1 MRSTSICIHIVLL
14 IACALGASS
23 QVIDKGDGGQN
34 PGSLWSDRYINP
46 LTDKVAHREGDILTI
61 LISETSVATY
71 GANTKASKDDGTIID
86 KAFGPI
92 ISRLISAASDGVTSK
107 VDGKGETNQTGK
119 MSAKVT
125 AVVKQVLPN
134 GTMVIEGAKSLTL
147 NKEVQN
153 FRITGIVRR
162 EDILPNNT
170 VRSEN
175 IAEAIIA
182 MNGKGMIA
190 DRQRRGILTRLLD
203 WLF

>member
-1 MRSTSICIHIVLL
+1 MNRYW
-14 IACALGASS
+14 IACTALFLAASTAS
-23 QVIDKGDGGQN
+23 KAQPIDKGDNGQN
-34 PGSLWSDRYINP
+34 PGSLWSDRYVNP
-46 LTDKVAHREGDILTI
+46 LTDKVARQVGDILTI
-61 LISETSVATY
+61 IISESSAATF
-71 GANTKASKDDGTIID
+71 GADTTASKNDGTFID
-86 KAFGPI
+86 KALGPI
-92 ISRLISAASDGVTSK
+92 IERLISAASDGATSK
-107 VDGKGETNQTGK
+107 VDGKGQTSQTGK
-119 MSAKVT
+119 MAAKIT

-134 GTMVIEGAKSLTL
+134 GTLVVEGAKSLTY

-170 VRSEN
+170 VRSEQ

-182 MNGKGMIA
+182 LNGKGMIA

>member
-1 MRSTSICIHIVLL
+1 MNRYW
-14 IACALGASS
+14 IACAALFIVVSTASKA
-23 QVIDKGDGGQN
+23 QPIDKGDNGQN
-34 PGSLWSDRYINP
+34 PGSLWSDRYVNP
-46 LTDKVAHREGDILTI
+46 LTDKVARRVGDILTI
-61 LISETSVATY
+61 IISESSAATF
-71 GANTKASKDDGTIID
+71 GADTTASKNDGTFID
-86 KAFGPI
+86 KALGPI
-92 ISRLISAASDGVTSK
+92 IERLISAASDGATSK
-107 VDGKGETNQTGK
+107 VDGKGQTSQTGK
-119 MSAKVT
+119 MAAKIT

-134 GTMVIEGAKSLTL
+134 GTLVVEGAKSLTY

-170 VRSEN
+170 VRSEQ

-182 MNGKGMIA
+182 LNGKGMIA

>member
-1 MRSTSICIHIVLL
+1 MKRTLFQIIFCAAICVP
-14 IACALGASS
+14 CALHA
-23 QVIDKGDGGQN
+23 QIIDKGDNGQN
-34 PGSLWSDRYINP
+34 PGSLWSNSYVNP
-46 LTDKVAHREGDILTI
+46 LTDKVARREGDILTI
-61 LISETSVATY
+61 LISETSAATF
-71 GANTKASKDDGTIID
+71 GANTTASKNDSTVID

-92 ISRLISAASDGVTSK
+92 LQRLISFASDGATSK
-107 VDGKGETNQTGK
+107 VDGKGQTDQTGK
-119 MSAKVT
+119 MTAKIT
-125 AVVKQVLPN
+125 AVVKKILPN
-134 GTMVIEGAKSLTL
+134 GTMIIEGAKSLTY

-170 VRSEN
+170 VRSEQ

>member
-1 MRSTSICIHIVLL
+1 MNRYW
-14 IACALGASS
+14 IACAALFLAASTAS
-23 QVIDKGDGGQN
+23 KAQPIDKGDNGQN
-34 PGSLWSDRYINP
+34 PGSLWSDRYVNP
-46 LTDKVAHREGDILTI
+46 LTDKVARQVGDILTI
-61 LISETSVATY
+61 IISESSAATF
-71 GANTKASKDDGTIID
+71 GADTTASKNDGTFID
-86 KAFGPI
+86 KALGPI
-92 ISRLISAASDGVTSK
+92 IERLISAASDGATSK
-107 VDGKGETNQTGK
+107 VDGKGQTSQTGK
-119 MSAKVT
+119 MAAKIT

-134 GTMVIEGAKSLTL
+134 GTLVVEGAKSLTY

-170 VRSEN
+170 VRSEQ

-182 MNGKGMIA
+182 LNGKGMIA

>member
-1 MRSTSICIHIVLL
+1 
-14 IACALGASS
+14 
-23 QVIDKGDGGQN
+23 
-34 PGSLWSDRYINP
+34 
-46 LTDKVAHREGDILTI
+46 
-61 LISETSVATY
+61 
-71 GANTKASKDDGTIID
+71 
-86 KAFGPI
+86 
-92 ISRLISAASDGVTSK
+92 
-107 VDGKGETNQTGK
+107 